1 MLFAEQMLKRMLH
14 NHHGELHIV
23 LPFDKNDFYTTSVDF
38 GQPEQSAWRERC
50 DRILA
55 HKDVQ
60 VHYATTE
67 KFLGDD
73 VLFDFANTV
82 AQGLAITHAAQLG
95 VEPYALVVRDPSSKQ
110 EPIGGTAYFLRVW
123 KRGRRKARVID
134 LAALRS
140 KVRLKAHGTAKHTRP
155 SAPIVTEE
163 TIKRQVKAMIFAD
176 VKNFSKLNEEQTPLF
191 MTKFLNGVAELI
203 EPLKKRNKIA
213 FCNTW
218 GDGLYLVFHKVVD
231 CADCAIRLLDWI
243 GQADLAG
250 MGLPLDTTIRMG
262 IHCGPVCPGMDKIIK
277 RKNFFGSHVATAPA
291 QDRAGHHAGL
301 SLHERTVRRRACR

>member
-14 NHHGELHIV
+14 NHHGEFHIV

-123 KRGRRKARVID
+123 KGGRRKARVID

-140 KVRLKAHGTAKHTRP
+140 KVQLKAHGTAKHTRP

-203 EPLKKRNKIA
+203 EPLKKETRLPSVIPGVTGSIWSFTRSLIA
-213 FCNTW
+213 PIVRSGCWT
-218 GDGLYLVFHKVVD
+218 
-231 CADCAIRLLDWI
+231 
-243 GQADLAG
+243 
-250 MGLPLDTTIRMG
+250 
-262 IHCGPVCPGMDKIIK
+262 
-277 RKNFFGSHVATAPA
+277 
-291 QDRAGHHAGL
+291 GL
-301 SLHERTVRRRACR
+301 SRPIWPAWDCLSIPRSAWGFIVGQSFLDGQDHQAQKFLWEPCQPRRAD